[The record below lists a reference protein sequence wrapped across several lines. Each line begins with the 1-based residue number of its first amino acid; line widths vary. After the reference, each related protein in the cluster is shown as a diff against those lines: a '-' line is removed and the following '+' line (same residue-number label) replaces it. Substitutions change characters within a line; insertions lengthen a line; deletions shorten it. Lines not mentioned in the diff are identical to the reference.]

1 MLESSSAPQAM
12 NFTQG
17 LEDGWSKIANFVPE
31 LAAFLVVLVIG
42 WIISKALSKVIDRV
56 LRKVGTEKIADRAGV
71 AALLNAS
78 GYDLTALVC
87 RIVYYGLLLITLQA
101 AFGVFGSNPVSDMI
115 DSIVV
120 WLPNLVIAVVLAV
133 VAMAIANVVRSL
145 IAATLAGLPYGKTVA
160 TAVWAAIAGLGVIA
174 ALGQAG
180 IATTVTQPV
189 LYAILASAAGI
200 LVVGVGG
207 GLILPMSHR
216 WKRWLDSAD
225 QEAERM
231 RTERDSPAG

>member
-1 MLESSSAPQAM
+1 MLTSSSAPQAI
-12 NFTQG
+12 NFTEG
-17 LEDGWSKIANFVPE
+17 LNDGWSKIAKFVPE
-31 LAAFLVVLVIG
+31 LAAFLVVLAIG
-42 WIISKALSKVIDRV
+42 WLISKTLSRLLDRV

-71 AALLNAS
+71 AGLLKAS

-101 AFGVFGSNPVSDMI
+101 AFGVFGSNPVSDML
-115 DSIVV
+115 DSIVA
-120 WLPNLVIAVVLAV
+120 WLPNLVVAVVLAV

-145 IAATLAGLPYGKTVA
+145 IAAALASVPYGKTVA
-160 TAVWAAIAGLGVIA
+160 SVAWAAIVGLGVIA

-189 LYAILASAAGI
+189 LYAILASVAGI

-207 GLILPMSHR
+207 GLILPMRQR
-216 WKRWLDSAD
+216 WERWLDSAE
-225 QEAERM
+225 QETARM
-231 RTERDSPAG
+231 RTERDSAAG